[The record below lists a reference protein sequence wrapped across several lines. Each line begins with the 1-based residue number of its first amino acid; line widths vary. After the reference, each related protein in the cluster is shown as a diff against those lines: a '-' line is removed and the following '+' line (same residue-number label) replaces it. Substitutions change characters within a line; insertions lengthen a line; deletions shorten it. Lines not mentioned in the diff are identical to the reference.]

1 MKYLEES
8 SMENILDVIRKKK
21 QLYRIIL
28 MGASLFLS
36 AILYNVFLL
45 PLSLV
50 TGGTQG
56 VATITHYLYDI
67 NPATMLFLLS
77 IACAIL
83 SLMFLGVKRTAGT
96 LVASIV
102 YPLLV
107 QLTSPLNGLIDAE
120 NIDMLLMVL
129 FAGVIS
135 GVANGLMYKTGYS
148 NGGFPVISQILFE
161 EKQVPISKS
170 SLAINVSIVLVGAY
184 FFGITNALYAIIF
197 LYINGIVL
205 DKVLL
210 GISNNKAF
218 YIITSKDDEIKEYII
233 KTLKHNVTTF
243 EVKGGFLDKNRKV
256 MLTVIPSREYYRV
269 TEGIK
274 EIDKDAFFVVT
285 DSYTVEGAK

>member
-1 MKYLEES
+1 
-8 SMENILDVIRKKK
+8 MENILDVIRKKK

-129 FAGVIS
+129 FSGVIS

>member
-1 MKYLEES
+1 
-8 SMENILDVIRKKK
+8 MENILEVIRKKK
-21 QLYRIIL
+21 KLYRILL
-28 MGASLFLS
+28 MGASLLVT

-50 TGGTQG
+50 TGGTNG
-56 VATITHYLYDI
+56 VATITHYLYGI
-67 NPATMLFLLS
+67 NPAIMLLLLS

-83 SLMFLGVKRTAGT
+83 SFMYLGPKRTAGT
-96 LVASIV
+96 LVASVV

-107 QLTSPLNGLIDAE
+107 QLTSPLTALISQS
-120 NIDMLLMVL
+120 NTDMLLMVL
-129 FAGVIS
+129 FAGVLS
-135 GVANGLMYKTGYS
+135 GIANGLMYKTGYS

-161 EKQVPISKS
+161 EKQIPVGKS
-170 SLAINVSIVLVGAY
+170 SLAINITIVIVGAY

-197 LYINGIVL
+197 LYINSIVL

-218 YIITSKDDEIKEYII
+218 YIITEEEKKVKEYII
-233 KTLKHNVTTF
+233 KTLNHNVTTF
-243 EVKGGFLDKNRKV
+243 EVKGGFLDKSRKV
-256 MLTVIPSREYYRV
+256 ILTVIPSREYYRV

>member
-1 MKYLEES
+1 
-8 SMENILDVIRKKK
+8 MENILDVIRKKK

-161 EKQVPISKS
+161 EKQVSISKS

-205 DKVLL
+205 DKVLF

>member
-1 MKYLEES
+1 
-8 SMENILDVIRKKK
+8 MENILEVIRKKK
-21 QLYRIIL
+21 KLYRILL
-28 MGASLFLS
+28 MGTSLLVT

-50 TGGTQG
+50 TGGTNG
-56 VATITHYLYDI
+56 VATITHYLYGI
-67 NPATMLFLLS
+67 NPAIMLLLLS

-83 SLMFLGVKRTAGT
+83 SFMYLGPKRTAGT
-96 LVASIV
+96 LVASVV

-107 QLTSPLNGLIDAE
+107 QLTSPLTSLISQS
-120 NIDMLLMVL
+120 NTDMLLMVL
-129 FAGVIS
+129 FAGVLS
-135 GVANGLMYKTGYS
+135 GIANGLMYKTGYS

-161 EKQVPISKS
+161 EKQIPVGKS
-170 SLAINVSIVLVGAY
+170 SLAINIAIVIVGAY

-197 LYINGIVL
+197 LYINSIVL

-218 YIITSKDDEIKEYII
+218 YIITEEEKKVKEYII
-233 KTLKHNVTTF
+233 KTLNHNVTTF

-256 MLTVIPSREYYRV
+256 ILTVIPSREYYRV

>member
-1 MKYLEES
+1 
-8 SMENILDVIRKKK
+8 MENILEVIRKKK
-21 QLYRIIL
+21 KLYRILL
-28 MGASLFLS
+28 MGTSLLVT

-50 TGGTQG
+50 TGGTNG
-56 VATITHYLYDI
+56 VATITRYLYGI
-67 NPATMLFLLS
+67 NPAIMLLLLS

-83 SLMFLGVKRTAGT
+83 SFMYLGPKRTAGT
-96 LVASIV
+96 LVASVV

-107 QLTSPLNGLIDAE
+107 QLTSPLTSLISQS
-120 NIDMLLMVL
+120 NTDMLLMVL
-129 FAGVIS
+129 FAGVLS
-135 GVANGLMYKTGYS
+135 GIANGLMYKTGYS

-161 EKQVPISKS
+161 EKQIPVGKS
-170 SLAINVSIVLVGAY
+170 SLAINITIVIVGAY

-197 LYINGIVL
+197 LYINSIVL

-210 GISNNKAF
+210 GISNSKAF
-218 YIITSKDDEIKEYII
+218 YIITEEEKKVKEYII
-233 KTLKHNVTTF
+233 KTLNHNVTTF

-256 MLTVIPSREYYRV
+256 ILTVIPSREYYRV